1 MPELNAFILL
11 AIIVLMVLADAKLRI
26 MPFLLLIL
34 ATALF
39 SLALNG
45 SLPWTS
51 KEFNTGFGQ
60 TISAAGLAILAG
72 AMVARLAENSG
83 ANTYWRKRW
92 KGRGLAVIAAIA
104 GLGGTPLAALAVLTP
119 VLRAAGTDRTRLG
132 LTASYA
138 VNAAQG
144 CLVPSPL
151 PIAALAIL
159 GGDWRWALG
168 LGAVVALPQIV
179 VGLAL
184 ARRAPVDMAV
194 ETPSAPPSR
203 RAAPGLVLAATLLI
217 ALVMAQSLG
226 QIPSEP
232 LGGGNTR
239 EDLLG
244 LGRPMILLLVG
255 LIVAA
260 VTMGGF
266 RRNSLSDDGW
276 VGHGGRE
283 ALGIFLAVGAAGGFQ
298 MVLHNNGMAALIA
311 ERVAALPPALGIA
324 VPFLVALA
332 SRLVQGSPLTAAIT
346 AAGMMQPLL
355 APLGLD
361 TEAGRGLAAVAIG
374 AGAMAGPHLND
385 GYFWLSCHHAGLRAA
400 QGLRWVTGGA
410 LAQGAV
416 ALGVLSGLAIL
427 IP

>member
-11 AIIVLMVLADAKLRI
+11 AIIVVMVVMDSKLRI

-34 ATALF
+34 ATAAFTL
-39 SLALNG
+39 SQGG

-60 TISAAGLAILAG
+60 TIAAAGLAILAG
-72 AMVARLAENSG
+72 AMVARLAEESG
-83 ANTYWRKRW
+83 AATYWRKRW
-92 KGRGLAVIAAIA
+92 KGRGLSLIAAIA
-104 GLGGTPLAALAVLTP
+104 GLGGTPMGALAVLTP

-132 LTASYA
+132 LKASYA

-151 PIAALAIL
+151 PIAGLAIL

-168 LGAVVALPQIV
+168 LGVLVAVPQMA
-179 VGLAL
+179 VGVAL
-184 ARRAPVDMAV
+184 ARRSPMSEIDAPTV
-194 ETPSAPPSR
+194 PPSR
-203 RAAPGLVLAATLLI
+203 RAAPGLVLAGALLI
-217 ALVMAQSLG
+217 ALIIAQSLG
-226 QIPSEP
+226 QMPSEP

-239 EDLLG
+239 EGLLG
-244 LGRPMILLLVG
+244 LGRPMILLLTG

-260 VTMGGF
+260 ITMGGF
-266 RRNSLSDDGW
+266 RRNGLSETGW
-276 VGHGGRE
+276 AAQGGRE

-298 MVLHNNGMAALIA
+298 MMLHNTGMAALIS
-311 ERVAALPPALGIA
+311 ERVAALPPSLGIA
-324 VPFLVALA
+324 IPFLVALA
-332 SRLVQGSPLTAAIT
+332 SRLVQGSALTATIT

-361 TEAGRGLAAVAIG
+361 SEAGRALAVIAIG
-374 AGAMAGPHLND
+374 TGAMAGPHLND

-410 LAQGAV
+410 LAQGAM
-416 ALGVLSGLAIL
+416 GLAVL
-427 IP
+427 AALAALV